1 MIILRDDNYNP
12 KIDYLVC
19 KSFLNNLPSEYD
31 ELQLRACYKGQCQPK
46 LEYEK
51 DLVSIKNFFEN
62 NDLRYIDNARWNQL
76 LKIIIKKEVELSKIV
91 NKFNL
96 NDYKTMKEI
105 INQLSR
111 IYNEKNVCDIMKL
124 LVFQSYIIKNNEII
138 IPKEKYIYSL
148 MNNFKKNL
156 FFNIRIILKKML
168 LKTQKYN
175 IVHSKESNG
184 DIFKRVIENKMAF
197 MNKFNV
203 IKFGIYGSFA
213 MNLANEYSDLDM
225 LVVLDYI
232 DLNIKRQMLEFW
244 CPILGI
250 PIDLKIVTPSTYIT
264 KTTIGMRKT
273 IKFI

>member
-1 MIILRDDNYNP
+1 M
-12 KIDYLVC
+12 
-19 KSFLNNLPSEYD
+19 
-31 ELQLRACYKGQCQPK
+31 
-46 LEYEK
+46 
-51 DLVSIKNFFEN
+51 
-62 NDLRYIDNARWNQL
+62 
-76 LKIIIKKEVELSKIV
+76 LKIIIKKEVEMPIII